1 MNNFLIKSPS
11 VLGIGGTSTRDCA
24 PAQVVDRSTS
34 FGDLK
39 NGAPGNNGHHSGCD
53 LRLPTDPSP

>member
-1 MNNFLIKSPS
+1 MNNFLIKYPS

-34 FGDLK
+34 
-39 NGAPGNNGHHSGCD
+39 
-53 LRLPTDPSP
+53 LRGTEKWCAS